1 LLSILRENRKY
12 LKVFLLSLFYS
23 DSMKKQVY
31 MEIYKALTSRD
42 DIPSLSSKY
51 GIDEEVLIS
60 ILSQKTVRNVKK
72 DYYPIMNRIN
82 ELVKLWDKGLSFDQI
97 SNKLSFS
104 PILMATMILKEKN
117 FNKKDIKNF
126 LNCPDLIPDERIK
139 EEIKKAIEVDISYSP
154 ESSKIQ
160 RENGKKGEEML
171 KTYLEQREIQFLR
184 EDDLRKLGSVKT
196 PDFLLNKVIKIR
208 GRRVFWFESKASFC
222 DYIEFKQDYNKQLKH
237 YISLFG
243 PGIVV
248 YWKGYIDDILTD
260 KRVLVADN
268 TFFEKIFT
276 SFEYEQ

>member
-1 LLSILRENRKY
+1 
-12 LKVFLLSLFYS
+12 
-23 DSMKKQVY
+23 MKKQVY
-31 MEIYKALTSRD
+31 MEIYKALTSRG